1 MSCEKVG
8 RFIHIFFKNNLTDC
22 EWMSILGFCSFHKFF
37 GSREVFVDKEK
48 VAGATR
54 MVVEIDGR
62 WDPKTL
68 YTRIKSAGLP
78 IQGVKLY
85 CAPYTRH
92 TV

>member
-1 MSCEKVG
+1 
-8 RFIHIFFKNNLTDC
+8 
-22 EWMSILGFCSFHKFF
+22 MSILGFCSFHKFF

-78 IQGVKLY
+78 IQGVKPVDY
-85 CAPYTRH
+85 GRCALSFDSWFTD
-92 TV
+92 